1 MNRKL
6 DKKERLIF
14 FRNSSI
20 VLLLLFIGFGPCFL
34 NMDVAFVGQ
43 IQIAKNHKTKI
54 NDEKNISEINQY
66 KQDKIEWEDQSN
78 AVLIPKEDNVS
89 SKKSIKN
96 HKEVFKSML
105 YLN

>member
-1 MNRKL
+1 MGIEDNSLDNFFRNKALAEAEEPGFDEEAWELMNLKL

-43 IQIAKNHKTKI
+43 IQIVKNHKTKI

-66 KQDKIEWEDQSN
+66 K
-78 AVLIPKEDNVS
+78 
-89 SKKSIKN
+89 
-96 HKEVFKSML
+96 
-105 YLN
+105 